1 MAFPRTPRVRL
12 WYILTILARLFIT
25 LSLGGFIAAQVINP
39 NLIAMVEDLKET
51 NGVYTVKIFTEYGMR
66 LSIANTYCWLLMF
79 YSYFHLYLNLWAEIL
94 RFGDRVFYKDWWN
107 SSEVGAYW
115 RLWNAPVHYWV
126 SSSSLIISQRFT
138 IIHDFASFY
147 VLACSAHLFPL
158 RSNWNEAISSNVC
171 GVLDIC
177 HHA

>member
-1 MAFPRTPRVRL
+1 MCHSTLTILWLTLLIILCAYSNVTLSNLYYFWLAPTLTYQMAFPRTPRVRL
-12 WYILTILARLFIT
+12 WYIMTILARLFIT
-25 LSLGGFIAAQVINP
+25 LSLGGFIAAQVITP

-51 NGVYTVKIFTEYGMR
+51 NGVYTVEILAEYGMR

-126 SSSSLIISQRFT
+126 SSSRLMGC
-138 IIHDFASFY
+138 IHS
-147 VLACSAHLFPL
+147 
-158 RSNWNEAISSNVC
+158 
-171 GVLDIC
+171 
-177 HHA
+177 